1 MRSSPHPLL
10 PYSLP
15 SSLPTPPPLLG
26 ALCCAVACALKRS
39 AQSVCVCARARVYG
53 MCAERFGS
61 HARSPVRVCYPW
73 VCVWVCGCLG
83 RVRACLRMCY
93 MSARKNARVGVVCV
107 CACACARACG
117 ERFSTPPPG
126 RRKGIFARPPPS
138 RLGGGKRQANPTAH
152 ADGSGWVI

>member
-39 AQSVCVCARARVYG
+39 AQSVCVCVRARVYG
-53 MCAERFGS
+53 ICAERFGS

-73 VCVWVCGCLG
+73 VCVWVFGCLG

-107 CACACARACG
+107 CVRARARARA
-117 ERFSTPPPG
+117 ERDFRPRHRAAGRASSPG
-126 RRKGIFARPPPS
+126 RPRP
-138 RLGGGKRQANPTAH
+138 A
-152 ADGSGWVI
+152 